1 MQDDQLPVLQ
11 VLLQVLLRLR
21 VSVLLLMLQVLPL
34 FLRTLLLQLVLLPAL
49 PLPVLPLPVLPQ
61 VLLRF
66 SESADDAPDS
76 SCLCCSPDCV
86 LLRIFSSLPE
96 LLLLF

>member
-1 MQDDQLPVLQ
+1 LQDDQLPVLQ

-34 FLRTLLLQLVLLPAL
+34 SLRTLLFQLVLLPA
-49 PLPVLPLPVLPQ
+49 LPLPVLPQ

-86 LLRIFSSLPE
+86 PLRIFSSLPE

>member
-1 MQDDQLPVLQ
+1 MQGDQLQVLP

-21 VSVLLLMLQVLPL
+21 VSVLLLMLPLSLRMLL
-34 FLRTLLLQLVLLPAL
+34 FLLVLLPAL
-49 PLPVLPLPVLPQ
+49 PLQVLPQ

-66 SESADDAPDS
+66 SESADDVPDS

-86 LLRIFSSLPE
+86 PLRIFSSLPE

>member
-1 MQDDQLPVLQ
+1 LQDDQLPVLQ
-11 VLLQVLLRLR
+11 VLLQVLLHLR

-34 FLRTLLLQLVLLPAL
+34 SLRTLLLQLVLLPAL
-49 PLPVLPLPVLPQ
+49 PLPVLPQ
-61 VLLRF
+61 ILLRF

-86 LLRIFSSLPE
+86 PLRIFSSLPE